1 MFDFGF
7 SELIVIGVVLLVV
20 VGPERLPR
28 VARTAGHLLG
38 RVQRYVSD
46 VKSDIQREMQ
56 LDELKKL
63 QEQVRQQAQ
72 ELESSVRSGAAG
84 AEAEAERTVGELRS
98 MLPAPDSGQPAAGPQ
113 PDPSAAGPQ
122 PDPSAAG
129 PQPDPSAAGASPPV
143 AASAATVSAS
153 TNPLPQDPPPQAAGE
168 SQLELGLGAAARP
181 PAPLGDKTK
190 A

>member
-7 SELIVIGVVLLVV
+7 SELVVIGIVMLIV
-20 VGPERLPR
+20 VGPERLPK

-56 LDELKKL
+56 LEELKKL

-72 ELESSVRSGAAG
+72 EIESSVRSGVAG
-84 AEAEAERTVGELRS
+84 VESGVGQTVDEVRS
-98 MLPAPDSGQPAAGPQ
+98 ILPDSARPAATPV
-113 PDPSAAGPQ
+113 PPS
-122 PDPSAAG
+122 
-129 PQPDPSAAGASPPV
+129 V
-143 AASAATVSAS
+143 AAPSSATVAPA
-153 TNPLPQDPPPQAAGE
+153 TPGGEGGAPAGTVRDATAPQREPGLEAAPRV
-168 SQLELGLGAAARP
+168 ELNA
-181 PAPLGDKTK
+181 DKAK

>member
-7 SELIVIGVVLLVV
+7 SELIVIGVVMLVV
-20 VGPERLPR
+20 VGPERLPK

-63 QEQVRQQAQ
+63 QEQVKQQAQ
-72 ELESSVRSGAAG
+72 ELESSVRAGAAG
-84 AEAEAERTVGELRS
+84 VESEANRTANEVRS
-98 MLPAPDSGQPAAGPQ
+98 MMPDVAAPA
-113 PDPSAAGPQ
+113 SAA
-122 PDPSAAG
+122 SA
-129 PQPDPSAAGASPPV
+129 V
-143 AASAATVSAS
+143 AASQLLGQTGSTTAAPADT
-153 TNPLPQDPPPQAAGE
+153 
-168 SQLELGLGAAARP
+168 QLELGLDAAAGQAAVGAA
-181 PAPLGDKTK
+181 DKTK